1 MKTSGPADK
10 CSNLSAAW
18 RWQNSV
24 LHYLKQVHTW
34 CHKKMLNKFPK
45 PKRYCP
51 KQGINFLGTTQK
63 PSHRRLVRKAR
74 FSQQKEINKKLSP
87 KIKQHFIGTENE
99 NRVGSFVAKTTE
111 MLHSANIAILV
122 TPWNA
127 ITKIKT
133 NASTNFQH
141 LADHSLWLLK
151 MKFKLIASF

>member
-24 LHYLKQVHTW
+24 LHYQKKVHTW

-45 PKRYCP
+45 SPNDVVQNRA
-51 KQGINFLGTTQK
+51 LTTQK

-133 NASTNFQH
+133 NASPNFQH